1 MPALTDLKRLFAAYD
16 GFGVLRAGTDADRR
30 AALWLAAQASAGIEP
45 VPLSRLVPTAAWL
58 EVGGARLEGLP
69 LFDAPPGAAAGT
81 LGPAGSLAAIGWK
94 RVPPAAASLKGQEV
108 EALRRASPHQALV
121 LLPEARHGS
130 LAPLNAPNFL
140 SPFGPPVL
148 QLPARHAAAL
158 QAAEGTG
165 ATLRTAFDHVP
176 AETFNVVA
184 EFPGPPAPPLVVIT
198 PRTSWWHSVSE
209 RGGGILAW
217 VAALHAVRTAPRRRP
232 ALFVATGAH
241 ELGHLG
247 LAALFDARPALADA
261 ALWLHLGANLGAA
274 GGGAITVRGNA
285 NPWPDRAIA
294 LLRDAGGSAQRGQGA
309 GGEAHDVMQR
319 GGKFV
324 SLIGANPL
332 FHAPEDR
339 WPDAVDL
346 AEAARIAQVAAR
358 LAVEAVG

>member
-1 MPALTDLKRLFAAYD
+1 MPALTDLGRLFAAYD
-16 GFGVLRAGTDADRR
+16 GLGVLRAGTDADRR
-30 AALWLAAQASAGIEP
+30 AALWLAAQANAGIEP

-58 EVGGARLEGLP
+58 EVAGRRLEGLP
-69 LFDAPPGAAAGT
+69 LFDAPPGHASGRLGAAG
-81 LGPAGSLAAIGWK
+81 SVAAIGWK
-94 RVPPAAASLKGQEV
+94 QVPPAAASLKGQEV

-217 VAALHAVRTAPRRRP
+217 LAALHAVRVAPRRRP

-247 LAALFDARPALADA
+247 LSALFAARPALADA

-274 GGGAITVRGNA
+274 GGGAVAVRGNA
-285 NPWPDRAIA
+285 DPWPELAVA
-294 LLRDAGGSAQRGQGA
+294 LLGNARRGEGA

-319 GGKFV
+319 GGRFV